1 MSQATNNFLDILAIS
16 RIVVV
21 LRHITLNQCEE
32 YIALLEENNLNT
44 IEITLNSIN
53 AFESIELIAK
63 KFPKI
68 NLGAGTVIEKNSINK
83 LSDLGV
89 KFIVS
94 PDTNP
99 EIITETLKKNL
110 VSIPG
115 FYTATE
121 AFKAIRYGSTILKFF
136 PASQNGI
143 QLINDYSAVL
153 PSNIHIIPTGGI
165 NKENIKQFLS
175 KSIAVGIGN
184 SLFSSNVSLSEFSD
198 RIKKIKTLLNE

>member
-1 MSQATNNFLDILAIS
+1 MSQATNNFLDTLAIS

-32 YIALLEENNLNT
+32 YIALLEENDLNT

-99 EIITETLKKNL
+99 EIISATLKKNL
-110 VSIPG
+110 VSII
-115 FYTATE
+115 
-121 AFKAIRYGSTILKFF
+121 IRTKNEEKWIVSCLNSIFQ
-136 PASQNGI
+136 QNY
-143 QLINDYSAVL
+143 N
-153 PSNIHIIPTGGI
+153 
-165 NKENIKQFLS
+165 
-175 KSIAVGIGN
+175 
-184 SLFSSNVSLSEFSD
+184 
-198 RIKKIKTLLNE
+198 